1 MSSINLFLATANG
14 LSPDNPE
21 IQQAFTEGFNHFFWE
36 TTGILL
42 LFLLVELVLFTVL
55 IRRTKSPKL
64 RKRLK
69 LARKL
74 CTWAGI
80 LSWIIT
86 LGIVSGL
93 IPTGL

>member
-1 MSSINLFLATANG
+1 MNSINLFLATANG

-36 TTGILL
+36 TTGIFL

-55 IRRTKSPKL
+55 IRRTKDPQL

-80 LSWIIT
+80 LSWTVI
-86 LGIVSGL
+86 LAVVSGL
-93 IPTGL
+93 IHTGL